1 MSMTSIQTNAAAT
14 AALRVLRATSSG
26 LQDAEAQASSG
37 LRVRDSSDN
46 SAYWSISTTMRSD
59 NMAIS
64 AVTDALGF
72 GAAKVDVAYS
82 GLTSGIGILDE
93 IKAKIVAAREPG
105 VDRGKIQTEIEQ
117 LKRQVDQVAQSSN
130 FNGVN
135 WLKTGLAQDLAD
147 VSTFNTEIVA
157 SFVRSSQNQVS
168 VKTIDLD
175 LARISMINEGGG
187 GSLQKDIRSLG
198 TIGGFRN
205 VSFTTDS
212 HVGHQDHG
220 FTGPKTFGATD
231 TLSFDLTVDQSAYSS
246 GNTTTVTL
254 DKNVIDA
261 ALGTATG
268 TIGSA
273 GAMRAVLEHYFQ
285 TNGIP
290 ATTNSYRA
298 GNDPSRFEIAST
310 EQSGHPGS
318 SIAISNVTSSFGSG
332 LGLESNVHVIDHD
345 NMYPSYTFGFDTTFT
360 VHNSSEFSFD
370 VKIGSG
376 GTSTVTIDRSTVD
389 AALGTSDG
397 VVSSAGELAA
407 VLTAA
412 GQSHGMVAIASG
424 NDIELTADHAVYP
437 DAGGKAPQMTLG
449 NVRDNIGFLLDFDL
463 EDVDVTDTA
472 VSLDH
477 YLDGIEEML
486 RKTTNAATQLGSI
499 GTRIETQHDFAK
511 RIRQTIDKGVGR
523 LVDADM
529 NEASTR
535 LKALQTQQQLGIQSL
550 NIANTK
556 SDGILQLYR

>member
-1 MSMTSIQTNAAAT
+1 MTSIQTNAAAT
-14 AALRVLRATSSG
+14 AALRVLRTTSSG
-26 LQDAEAQASSG
+26 LQDAEEQASSG

-72 GAAKVDVAYS
+72 GAAKFDVAYS
-82 GLTSGIGILDE
+82 GLHSGIDILDE

-105 VDRGKIQTEIEQ
+105 VDKGKIQTEIEQ
-117 LKRQVDQVAQSSN
+117 LKFQIKQVAQSSN

-135 WLKTGLAQDLAD
+135 WLKTELPQDLAD
-147 VSTFNTEIVA
+147 VASFETGVVA
-157 SFVRSSQNQVS
+157 SFVRSGQNQVS
-168 VKTIDLD
+168 VKTINLD
-175 LARISMINEGGG
+175 LSKISMINDGGG

-198 TIGGFRN
+198 TIGGFRDVN
-205 VSFTTDS
+205 FTTDS

-220 FTGPKTFGATD
+220 FTGPKTFSPID
-231 TLSFDLTVDQSAYSS
+231 TLSFDLTIDQSTYSS
-246 GNTTTVTL
+246 GITTTVTL
-254 DKNVIDA
+254 DKTVIDA
-261 ALGTATG
+261 ALGTTTG
-268 TIGSA
+268 IIASA
-273 GAMRAVLEHYFQ
+273 GAMRTVLEYYFQ

-318 SIAISNVTSSFGSG
+318 SIAIANVTSSFGSG
-332 LGLESNVHVIDHD
+332 LGLESNAHVIDHD
-345 NMYPSYTFGFDTTFT
+345 NMYPSHIFAFDTAFT
-360 VHNSSEFSFD
+360 VHSSSEFSFD

-376 GTSTVTIDRSTVD
+376 STSTITIDRSTVD

-397 VVSSAGELAA
+397 VVGSAGDLAA

-412 GQSHGMVAIASG
+412 GQSRGMVAIASG

-449 NVRDNIGFLLDFDL
+449 NVNDNIGYLLDFDL

-486 RKTTNAATQLGSI
+486 RKTTDAAARLGAI

-511 RIRQTIDKGVGR
+511 RISQTIDKGVGR

-535 LKALQTQQQLGIQSL
+535 LKALQTRQQLGLQSL
-550 NIANTK
+550 SIANTK
-556 SDGILQLYR
+556 GDGILQLYR